1 MVTPA
6 RGCCILGLVALLISN
21 AMACA
26 QPQPG
31 SEDRQLTVN
40 LPQPR
45 LRGDASL
52 EEALLDRR
60 SVREYSDAPVTL
72 EEVSQLLWA
81 AQGLTSEWGGR
92 TAPSAGALYPLE
104 LYLVAGNVSGL
115 PPGVYKYQPVLR
127 RLVLIKEGDLREPLA
142 RAAVNQTWMK
152 DGAIEIVVAAV
163 QDRTTVKYGERGVR
177 YVYMEAGHAAQNVL
191 LQATAMDLGAVPVG
205 AFYEDQVIELLDM
218 PGNEAPLYIIP
229 VGRLP

>member
-6 RGCCILGLVALLISN
+6 RGCCILGLVVLLISN

-31 SEDRQLTVN
+31 SKDRQLTVD

-45 LRGDASL
+45 LRGVVSL
-52 EEALLDRR
+52 EEALLNRR
-60 SVREYSDAPVTL
+60 SVREYSEAPMTL
-72 EEVSQLLWA
+72 VEVSQLLWA
-81 AQGLTSEWGGR
+81 AQGLTSDWGGR

-191 LQATAMDLGAVPVG
+191 LQATALDLGATPVG

>member
-6 RGCCILGLVALLISN
+6 RGCCILCIVVLLISN

-26 QPQPG
+26 QPQSSP
-31 SEDRQLTVN
+31 EDRQLTVD

-45 LRGDASL
+45 LRGVASL
-52 EEALLDRR
+52 EESLHERR
-60 SVREYSDAPVTL
+60 SVREYSEAPMTL

-81 AQGLTSEWGGR
+81 GQGLTSDRGGR
-92 TAPSAGALYPLE
+92 TAPSAGALYPME

-115 PPGVYKYQPVLR
+115 PPGVYKYQPVEN
-127 RLVLIKEGDLREPLA
+127 RLAIIKEGDLRESLA
-142 RAAVNQTWMK
+142 RAAANQTWMK
-152 DGAIEIVVAAV
+152 DGAVEIVVAAV
-163 QDRTTVKYGERGVR
+163 QERTTVKYGERGVR
-177 YVYMEAGHAAQNVL
+177 YVYIEAGHVAQNVL

-218 PGNEAPLYIIP
+218 PENEAPLYIIP